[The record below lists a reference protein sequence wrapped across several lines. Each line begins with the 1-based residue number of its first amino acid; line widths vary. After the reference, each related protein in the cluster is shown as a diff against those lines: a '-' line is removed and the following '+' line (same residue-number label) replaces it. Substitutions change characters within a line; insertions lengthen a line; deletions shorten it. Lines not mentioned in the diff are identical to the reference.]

1 MTLFDEIKSALL
13 SNPVGKV
20 RLLKNGNIIA
30 IKGMVRNEST
40 GVITILPISE
50 SNFVLDDSYSLSVIQ

>member
-1 MTLFDEIKSALL
+1 MTSFDEIKSALL

-20 RLLKNGNIIA
+20 RLLKNGNIIE

-40 GVITILPISE
+40 GLITILPISE